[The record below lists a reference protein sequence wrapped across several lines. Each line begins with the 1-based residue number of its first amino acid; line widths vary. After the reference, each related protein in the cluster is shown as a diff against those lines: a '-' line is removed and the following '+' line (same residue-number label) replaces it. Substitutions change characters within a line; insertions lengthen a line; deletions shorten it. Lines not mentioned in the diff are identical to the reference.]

1 MQSKKTIVQS
11 STFSLPYGVQLM
23 ISSKKKKKKFFRF
36 NWESNK
42 LGIFAYFQNIRGE
55 ISWF

>member
-23 ISSKKKKKKFFRF
+23 ISSKKKKKNSLDLIEKVT
-36 NWESNK
+36 NWGY
-42 LGIFAYFQNIRGE
+42 LL
-55 ISWF
+55 ISKI

>member
-23 ISSKKKKKKFFRF
+23 ISSKKKNSLDLIEKVT
-36 NWESNK
+36 NWGY
-42 LGIFAYFQNIRGE
+42 LP
-55 ISWF
+55 ISKI

>member
-23 ISSKKKKKKFFRF
+23 ISSKKKKKKSLDLIEKVT
-36 NWESNK
+36 NWGY
-42 LGIFAYFQNIRGE
+42 LL
-55 ISWF
+55 ISKI

>member
-23 ISSKKKKKKFFRF
+23 ISSKKKKKKNSLDLIEKVT
-36 NWESNK
+36 NWGY
-42 LGIFAYFQNIRGE
+42 LL
-55 ISWF
+55 ISKI